1 MRIEFRESDREHG
14 VYLMLNLI
22 KRSNTISGTHQNAP
36 HPEHQGICRA
46 MSMNELMKLFSHP
59 LTQLFHGRL

>member
-1 MRIEFRESDREHG
+1 MHRVVKVITNAN
-14 VYLMLNLI
+14 VYLTLNLI
-22 KRSNTISGTHQNAP
+22 ERSNTISGTHQNAP

-46 MSMNELMKLFSHP
+46 VSMNELMKLFSHP